1 MTRKLITGCALVAV
15 FASCSHLGRNEQ
27 KSSSPRAA
35 EIHAAMDRTVIPQ
48 VDLENVKAEDA
59 LKFWSENSRTYDPR
73 HFKFQHLLSYPVVY
87 TKGTATMSALP
98 DRAPKVTVRRRNI
111 TSERLLD
118 EICTQANLEWM
129 IAGRVVLVRPR
140 SAPVNGQP

>member
-35 EIHAAMDRTVIPQ
+35 EIRAAMERTLIPQ

-59 LKFWSENSRTYDPR
+59 LKFWSEMSRTYDPR
-73 HFKFQHLLSYPVVY
+73 HFKFQHLLSYPMVIS
-87 TKGTATMSALP
+87 KGTVTMSSLP
-98 DRAPKVTVRRRNI
+98 DRTPKVTVRRKNI
-111 TSERLLD
+111 TSKQLLD
-118 EICTQANLEWM
+118 EICGESKLVWM
-129 IAGRVVLVRPR
+129 IAGRVVLVRPPT
-140 SAPVNGQP
+140 APVDVQP